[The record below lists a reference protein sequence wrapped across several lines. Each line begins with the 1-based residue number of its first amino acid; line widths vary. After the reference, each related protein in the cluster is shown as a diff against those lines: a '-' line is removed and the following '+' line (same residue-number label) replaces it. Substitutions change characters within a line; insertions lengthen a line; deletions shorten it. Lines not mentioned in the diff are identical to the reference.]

1 MKTGDIDKGTGRSSG
16 YISRVKSFSQNA
28 RLYLLFVLLTTF
40 NVGIYGV
47 IFNLYILRLGF
58 REDFLGLI
66 LSLSSVSVGLFA
78 IPAAFICDRWG
89 PKRTLLLSYAI
100 LSVSLLVLYTATTQE
115 ILVIASTAQGIAL
128 SLSLVTGAT
137 FMVENSSAYERMH
150 LFSLYYVVYT
160 LSMLLGNLIG
170 GLLPSLLA
178 GVLSSE
184 QGDVMA
190 YRLTLYLSLA
200 ATLLSVL
207 PLCYI
212 KGGKPKE
219 KAAEKQLSIYRSVIR
234 EENVRRMVLV
244 FCLIGLGWG
253 TSLPYFNVYF
263 DQVLGASTAQIGTIF
278 SLSQLVMAA
287 GYFLVPVL
295 TGRMG
300 KILMASVVQAVSIPF
315 LLVFAFTSSII
326 VAAFGYV
333 MRYLLMNMANPVL
346 NSYKLEIVA
355 SEQRPIINSLSWMAC
370 YTFAGIG
377 TYAGGIMMAGGWY
390 CLPFLVTSAIYA
402 ATALLFYAY
411 FRRVEEIDKSES
423 ELTA

>member
-1 MKTGDIDKGTGRSSG
+1 MKTDDIDKNSGEASS
-16 YISRVKSFSQNA
+16 YIARMRSFSRNA

-66 LSLSSVSVGLFA
+66 LSLSSASIGLFA
-78 IPAAFICDRWG
+78 IPAAFVCDRWG

-100 LSVSLLVLYTATTQE
+100 LSASLLLLYTATSQE
-115 ILVIASTAQGIAL
+115 ILVVASTAQGIAL

-137 FMVENSSAYERMH
+137 FMVENSTAYERMH

-160 LSMLLGNLIG
+160 LSMLSGNLIG
-170 GLLPSLLA
+170 GLLPGLLE

-184 QGDVMA
+184 TGAVMA
-190 YRLTLYLSLA
+190 YRLTLYLSLV
-200 ATLLSVL
+200 ATMLSFL
-207 PLCYI
+207 PLVYI
-212 KGGKPKE
+212 KDRCPKE
-219 KAAEKQLSIYRSVIR
+219 KAAEKQLSIYRSVILDK
-234 EENVRRMVLV
+234 NVRRMVLV

-263 DQVLGASTAQIGTIF
+263 DLVLGASTAQIGIIF
-278 SLSQLVMAA
+278 SLSQLIMAA
-287 GYFLVPVL
+287 GYFLVPML
-295 TGRMG
+295 TSRMG

-315 LLVFAFTSSII
+315 LLIFAFTSSIL

-346 NSYKLEIVA
+346 NSYKLEIVK
-355 SEQRPIINSLSWMAC
+355 SEQRPIINSLTWMAC

-377 TYAGGIMMAGGWY
+377 TYAGGVMMAKG
-390 CLPFLVTSAIYA
+390 LSSPPFLITSVLYA
-402 ATALLFYAY
+402 LTALLYYAY
-411 FRRVEEIDKSES
+411 FRQVEEITGSVGV
-423 ELTA
+423 